1 MHARCTYILY
11 CNTYY
16 MHIYF
21 VNCSYQVILK
31 HGPFK
36 WNHVI
41 GHEEFV
47 ILQDLISDIKVDKT
61 E

>member
-1 MHARCTYILY
+1 MQILY
-11 CNTYY
+11 VY
-16 MHIYF
+16 I
-21 VNCSYQVILK
+21 CSYQVILK

-41 GHEEFV
+41 GHNEFV
-47 ILQDLISDIKVDKT
+47 TLQDLISDIKVDKT